1 MHAPIDEDECTS
13 ANTDNISYVETFDQ
27 SESEDEGFHDVTE
40 IVRAGEEAYAMMT
53 EEVLA
58 EYEDE
63 DIVLESAV
71 DQGKMLFPVEGEDGP
86 SLPAAQ
92 PLRVATT
99 KSSTGISKRLA
110 EKYGLSTSTSNFD
123 YGIRMRQS
131 FRVGEKPY
139 CQ

>member
-1 MHAPIDEDECTS
+1 
-13 ANTDNISYVETFDQ
+13 
-27 SESEDEGFHDVTE
+27 
-40 IVRAGEEAYAMMT
+40 MMT

-71 DQGKMLFPVEGEDGP
+71 DEEKMLFPVEGEDGP
-86 SLPAAQ
+86 SFPVAQ
-92 PLRVATT
+92 PLRAAAT
-99 KSSTGISKRLA
+99 KSSSGISKRLA
-110 EKYGLSTSTSNFD
+110 AKYGLSTTTSNFD
-123 YGIRMRQS
+123 YGVRMRQS